1 MLDVSTNTDLT
12 DLDFSNS
19 ALGQLPVTTA
29 PSVGVNDPT
38 RGSQDANVTI
48 IEYGDFQCEDCA
60 TVEPAL
66 EQVLETYPK
75 QVRLVWKD
83 FPVTTVHFAAE
94 QAALAAR
101 CAQEQNAF
109 WEMHDFLLSHQD
121 RFGAELFGEGA
132 KTLGL
137 DVAQYQ
143 ECQESGVRL
152 ELVRQSLLEGKALGV
167 SGAPT
172 FFING
177 TSYGQLS
184 AFSEFQKILQPLI
197 STP

>member
-1 MLDVSTNTDLT
+1 MNWTKDHHQFHFLFLLLLAVLAAGIVVIFWLAVLREWRRAHPMLDVSTNTDLT

-94 QAALAAR
+94 Q
-101 CAQEQNAF
+101 
-109 WEMHDFLLSHQD
+109 
-121 RFGAELFGEGA
+121 
-132 KTLGL
+132 
-137 DVAQYQ
+137 
-143 ECQESGVRL
+143 
-152 ELVRQSLLEGKALGV
+152 
-167 SGAPT
+167 
-172 FFING
+172 
-177 TSYGQLS
+177 
-184 AFSEFQKILQPLI
+184 
-197 STP
+197 